1 MKNYVKPK
9 SIYLYDFLMYT
20 TFTSYVVVCQDYET
34 LFEGEAPFVLEN
46 NDVGGYII
54 DSIRTDESENIYLEV
69 HKQ

>member
-20 TFTSYVVVCQDYET
+20 TFTSYVVVCHDYET

-54 DSIRTDESENIYLEV
+54 DSIRSDEAGNIYLEV